1 MTTIITTSGYTGPTD
16 GLKAL
21 EDYELLPQRGLLAL
35 YEMTEGAGAVAN
47 DSKGS
52 GVTRPG
58 AIAGSVAWKSA
69 TISGKSVVQGL
80 TFSSGT
86 GRIETPI
93 TSPLPGVGCTW
104 IVALKIATID
114 QPGLFNAVATSLSSV
129 EGGVDG
135 IAGAY
140 YSTNDLQ
147 AYASAYVEGNLVT
160 VPENAS
166 TIGTDGAIHL
176 YMLSWAGGDTFEVQ
190 HLEKGISGFVVA
202 PGYGSGIANLCFGFN
217 PAAPAMRGFNG
228 DIYYAIAYD
237 RPLSGVPSPTNPTGP
252 SERAK
257 VLMWGRTELAKRGL
271 IF

>member
-1 MTTIITTSGYTGPTD
+1 MTTIITTSGYTGSTD
-16 GLKAL
+16 GLKTL

-35 YEMTEGAGAVAN
+35 YEMTEGVGAVAN
-47 DSKGS
+47 DTKGA
-52 GVTRPG
+52 GLTRPG
-58 AIAGSVAWKSA
+58 AIAGSAVWKSA
-69 TISGKSVVQGL
+69 MVSGKSVVQGL
-80 TFSSGT
+80 TFSGGT
-86 GRIETPI
+86 GHIETPI
-93 TSPLPGVGCTW
+93 ASPRPGFGCTW
-104 IVALKIATID
+104 IVALKVAVID
-114 QPGLFNAVATSLSSV
+114 QPGFFNAVATSLSAV

-140 YSTNDLQ
+140 YSTNDLP

-190 HLEKGISGFVVA
+190 HLEKGVSGFVVA
-202 PGYGSGIANLCFGFN
+202 PGYGSGIANVCFGFN
-217 PAAPAMRGFNG
+217 PAAPGMKGFNG

-252 SERAK
+252 SERTK
-257 VLMWGRTELAKRGL
+257 VLKWVRTELAKRGL